1 MICELNITLPIRLL
15 RLSQQKR
22 PGVLRQPQKGRRP
35 PRLGKKVWGKFRK
48 EATKKY
54 SGTQHAQKVRKKNN
68 ESRRKSTGI
77 AQTPEGQ
84 IQSWKALLS
93 AGYLE
98 NLNSC
103 PRCDSELGQAFVYKE
118 NNVVKQCK
126 EMTCRYR
133 CNMMQGAHWL
143 GSTSRAP
150 LSPQKLH
157 TALLM
162 YCSDQTSAPPSPGK
176 VAKVI
181 GTTWKPVA
189 RVFKPLHD
197 MEAAAGEDLNEKLV
211 LRNHVEMDATT
222 VRTCQISPRSRTY
235 ASLVR
240 AWQQRFPRKQL
251 PNYFLLHI
259 RILGASQRGTN
270 KVKLA
275 PCKWKLTSPCGKPP
289 QESYDEI
296 STSRILASIQAR
308 TSCYIDGALGW
319 KKAGKDWPRKSLKW
333 VVVKHSHAEFARKR
347 RQGRT
352 AGTQQLDRQW
362 HHVKKSVPQQWT
374 TTSKGKVREKALWK
388 YLWRGQWRRLNE
400 GHVFASLGKLC
411 KQNRPER

>member
-1 MICELNITLPIRLL
+1 MSFGFSYILVDASCIDNRYFVFWESCSCLWPVLQVTSSVERLL
-15 RLSQQKR
+15 RE
-22 PGVLRQPQKGRRP
+22 
-35 PRLGKKVWGKFRK
+35 LGFFDF
-48 EATKKY
+48 EM
-54 SGTQHAQKVRKKNN
+54 SCC
-68 ESRRKSTGI
+68 GI
-77 AQTPEGQ
+77 
-84 IQSWKALLS
+84 
-93 AGYLE
+93 
-98 NLNSC
+98 C
-103 PRCDSELGQAFVYKE
+103 HVVMLGQAFVYKE

-157 TALLM
+157 TALLI